1 MNASSSKKPCRPGC
15 VSLLMQMG
23 GDGATCTAND
33 EGYSALALASSLGHR
48 EVVRVMIEAGWR
60 QKVDD
65 ELVRVLYHP

>member
-1 MNASSSKKPCRPGC
+1 MDERVVEQPCRRGC

-48 EVVRVMIEAGWR
+48 EVVRVMIEVGGR
-60 QKVDD
+60 F
-65 ELVRVLYHP
+65 RSMNSSS